1 MQRTKIE
8 QLLLVVAWAGLIG
21 GILFTTLVSKGIW
34 ESNVDMAFPQ
44 AVATFVG
51 GIGASIV
58 GWAVLLQII
67 RISDRI
73 KNIEN
78 RLKEPKE

>member
-1 MQRTKIE
+1 MKRTKIE

-34 ESNVDMAFPQ
+34 ESHMDMAFPQ
-44 AVATFVG
+44 AVLTFVG
-51 GIGASIV
+51 GVGASVV
-58 GWAVLLQII
+58 GWAVLMQVI

-73 KNIEN
+73 KNIES
-78 RLKEPKE
+78 RLKELKE

>member
-1 MQRTKIE
+1 MKRTKIE

-21 GILFTTLVSKGIW
+21 GILFTTLVTKGIW

-44 AVATFVG
+44 DVATFVG
-51 GIGASIV
+51 GVGASIV

-67 RISDRI
+67 RLSDRI

>member
-1 MQRTKIE
+1 MKRTKIE

-21 GILFTTLVSKGIW
+21 GILFTTLVTKGIW

-51 GIGASIV
+51 GVGASIV

-67 RISDRI
+67 RLSDRI

>member
-1 MQRTKIE
+1 MKRTKIE

-21 GILFTTLVSKGIW
+21 GILFTTLVTKGIW

-51 GIGASIV
+51 GVGASIV
-58 GWAVLLQII
+58 GWAGLLQII
-67 RISDRI
+67 RLSDRI
-73 KNIEN
+73 KNIES
-78 RLKEPKE
+78 RLKEPQK